1 MALLN
6 SIQKDIKWRLS
17 DPVSLVM
24 WIGIPVLVGGLMAM
38 VFGGSGVSPKAK
50 LLVADRDD
58 SFLTRALSGASGGN
72 GFLQIEKVEPA
83 EGRRR
88 IGEGDGS
95 GFLVIP
101 EGFTDALIHDHPV
114 ELVLIT
120 NPSQT
125 ILPKILQEGLEMGVD
140 ASFYLQRL
148 AGDLLREMDQPP
160 PAGQTFF
167 DSAKIAAMSMK
178 INNRL
183 KKMEN
188 VFFPPVLSVDDELTP
203 SQENSQ
209 KEKGVAKRFSFGL
222 LLFPGILF
230 MSLMFI
236 AQGVSY
242 DVWREKDLGTL
253 ARLLCSP
260 TGAGTFL
267 LSKMVS
273 GTLVVA
279 TVASAGLLLGYL
291 TFDLPLSVLPG
302 ALLWIS
308 FAGTSLLAL
317 FFVVQMLASSS
328 RGANVLTSVLVF
340 PLMMIGGSFVPF
352 NSMPKGM
359 AMIGEFTPDGL
370 AVVQLHA
377 IVRSAVD
384 SGALTTAALQPGI
397 GTLVLFALATRLLRT
412 RFATR

>member
-1 MALLN
+1 MALLS
-6 SIQKDIKWRLS
+6 SIQKDVKWRLA

-24 WIGIPVLVGGLMAM
+24 WIGIPVLIGTVVAM

-58 SFLTRALSGASGGN
+58 SFLTRALIGASGGN
-72 GFLQIEKVEPA
+72 SFLQIEKVEPA

-95 GFLVIP
+95 GLLVIP
-101 EGFTDALIHDHPV
+101 AGFTDALIHETPV
-114 ELVLIT
+114 ELEFVT

-148 AGDLLREMDQPP
+148 AGDLLREMDQAP

-167 DSAKIAAMSMK
+167 DSVEVAAMSMK

-183 KKMEN
+183 KKMEK
-188 VFFPPVLSVDDELTP
+188 VFFPPVLSVGDELTP
-203 SQENSQ
+203 SQESGQ
-209 KEKGVAKRFSFGL
+209 RQASTAKSFNFGIFV
-222 LLFPGILF
+222 FPGILF

-242 DVWREKDLGTL
+242 DIWREKDLGTL

-260 TGAGTFL
+260 TGAATFM
-267 LSKMVS
+267 LSKMVT
-273 GTLVVA
+273 GTLLVA

-291 TFDLPLSVLPG
+291 TFDLPLSILPG
-302 ALLWIS
+302 ALLWTS
-308 FAGTSLLAL
+308 FAGASLLAL
-317 FFVVQMLASSS
+317 FFVIQMLASSS
-328 RGANVLTSVLVF
+328 RGANVLTSVVVF
-340 PLMMIGGSFVPF
+340 PLMMIGGSFIPF
-352 NSMPKGM
+352 GSMPKGM
-359 AMIGEFTPDGL
+359 VAIGQFTPNGL
-370 AVVQLHA
+370 AVVQLHT
-377 IVRSAVD
+377 ILRSEVD
-384 SGALTTAALQPGI
+384 AGALATAAMQLGI